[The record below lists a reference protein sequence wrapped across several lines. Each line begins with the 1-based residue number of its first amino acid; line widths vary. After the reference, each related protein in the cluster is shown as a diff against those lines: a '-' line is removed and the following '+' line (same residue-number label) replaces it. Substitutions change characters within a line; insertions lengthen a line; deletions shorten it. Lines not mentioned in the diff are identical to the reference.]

1 MAPARIRA
9 AFLADSRTY
18 PLRVG
23 RWQPLEERLRAIWA
37 AMKTGDARGRPCEGV
52 RGRVWQFLRL
62 SVGRGGAGRAA
73 GTSTLAAAPA
83 LLIAV
88 RLFKE
93 CAMTTREMRETI
105 ESCGLL
111 ESNADVLALAAEQER

>member
-1 MAPARIRA
+1 VVVSGSVPEA
-9 AFLADSRTY
+9 A
-18 PLRVG
+18 G
-23 RWQPLEERLRAIWA
+23 RR
-37 AMKTGDARGRPCEGV
+37 
-52 RGRVWQFLRL
+52 
-62 SVGRGGAGRAA
+62 GAGRRN

-88 RLFKE
+88 RLIKE
-93 CAMTTREMRETI
+93 CAMTTHAMRETI